1 MIGTKKNIISFV
13 CATNDINSIINV
25 NFDLIIDLSKKF
37 EKIYILN
44 LFNLKLFNKK
54 LKINK
59 KINYKLPK
67 NIKIIFFKNNENFI
81 NFCGS
86 KKLICFQNLGK
97 SFEYFSIFRLLK
109 RVDSINIII
118 LNLGNFGNKT
128 FIDFNIK
135 FFFKSFYHYYDRCL
149 YYLFRFLTIFGYFPR
164 IDILFHS
171 DKEIINNLKN
181 GISDKIDKFFGIK
194 KVSYFRKI
202 IKINSKSFDFVSQ
215 NKIKNN
221 SRKFIAYIDTP
232 LDHLD
237 RTIREGKVSNNE
249 KKKFYG
255 NLKNF
260 LSTLSKQTKK
270 EILICPHPKMKSPEK
285 IFSNFKISKKRTI
298 EIIPKASLI
307 IFSLSSAMTTAVLLR
322 KKILCI
328 QSNLMGDYLLRL
340 SNKYINDLDLKKV
353 NIDNFNSEN
362 KNKTYLKNLYNPTL
376 YDRFIKNRLNCD
388 GKIKSSDRIINI
400 ILKNYF

>member
-1 MIGTKKNIISFV
+1 MIETKKNVISFV

-25 NFDLIIDLSKKF
+25 NFDLLIDLSKKF
-37 EKIYILN
+37 KKIYILN

-54 LKINK
+54 SKVVK

-67 NIKIIFFKNNENFI
+67 NIKIIFFKDNDNFI
-81 NFCGS
+81 DFCKS

-97 SFEYFSIFRLLK
+97 SLEYFKIYRLLK
-109 RVDSINIII
+109 NIDSINIIV

-128 FIDFNIK
+128 FIDFNLK

-149 YYLFRFLTIFGYFPR
+149 YYLFRFLTIVGYFPR
-164 IDILFHS
+164 IDILFHN

-181 GISDKIDKFFGIK
+181 GISGKIDKLFGIK
-194 KVSYFRKI
+194 KISYFKEL

-215 NKIKNN
+215 NKIKSNTK
-221 SRKFIAYIDTP
+221 KFIAYIDTP

-237 RTIREGKVSNNE
+237 RTIREGKVSKIE
-249 KKKFYG
+249 KIKFYG

-260 LSTLSKQTKK
+260 LSTLSIQTKK
-270 EILICPHPKMKSPEK
+270 EILICPHPKMKKPEK
-285 IFSNFKISKKRTI
+285 IFSDFKIAKKRTI

-307 IFSLSSAMTTAVLLR
+307 IFSLSSAMTTAVLLK

-328 QSNLMGDYLLRL
+328 QSNLMGDYLMRL
-340 SNKYINDLDLKKV
+340 SNKYIKDLDLKKV

-362 KNKTYLKNLYNPTL
+362 KNKIYLKNLYNPTL
-376 YDRFIKNRLNCD
+376 YNRFIKNKLNSD